1 MGIRQTIGC
10 HGKYIKRVCVL
21 GWLLMSIYLSTSSG
35 TESICIV
42 CSYNHKTYKECA
54 KEQLRNHLF
63 LCKKNSSFRFVIT
76 QERIGAKV
84 VCGAGMNNRLRPYDR
99 YEMYEKYTFIYI

>member
-1 MGIRQTIGC
+1 MILDEVSRAFQV
-10 HGKYIKRVCVL
+10 R
-21 GWLLMSIYLSTSSG
+21 SI
-35 TESICIV
+35 V
-42 CSYNHKTYKECA
+42 D
-54 KEQLRNHLF
+54 LF

-76 QERIGAKV
+76 QECIGAKV